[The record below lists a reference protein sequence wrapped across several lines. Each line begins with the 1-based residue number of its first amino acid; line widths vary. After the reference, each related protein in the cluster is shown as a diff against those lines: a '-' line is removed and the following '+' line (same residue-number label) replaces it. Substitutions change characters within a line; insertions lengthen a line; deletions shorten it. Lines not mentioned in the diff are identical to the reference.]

1 MPEVESVKLQLQ
13 KYLVGHKVED
23 VEVKN
28 TKIFQG
34 DVKNV
39 VGAKVKSIRRFAK
52 VLSIGLSNG
61 NSILIHVKL
70 TGQLIYRGPNL
81 KNSPELS
88 KKVVG
93 GVPSPHTHVIF
104 KLDHG
109 GVLYYNDIRRF
120 GWLKVVKTKDVET
133 SGLVGKLGPEPFG
146 KLTLEY
152 FRNVL
157 ANTKRAVKV
166 VLMDQSKMGGVGNI
180 YATDALWLA
189 KVDPK
194 RAASSFAE
202 DEQKE
207 LFKAIYAVL
216 KEGIKYG
223 GSSELAYVRPD
234 GTEGSYQNHTLA
246 YGKEGTL
253 CPRCKKTKFKK
264 YFLSGRGTYVC
275 STCQV

>member
-13 KYLVGHKVED
+13 KYLVGHTIGD

-34 DVKNV
+34 SVKDV
-39 VGAKVKSIRRFAK
+39 VGAKAKNIRRFAK
-52 VLSIGLSNG
+52 VLSVDLSNH
-61 NSILIHVKL
+61 NSLLIHVKL

-81 KNSPELS
+81 GSAPTLS
-88 KKVVG
+88 EKVVG
-93 GVPSPHTHVIF
+93 GVPGPHTHVIF
-104 KLDHG
+104 KLDRG
-109 GVLYYNDIRRF
+109 GHLYYNDVRRF

-133 SGLVGKLGPEPFG
+133 LGFVGKLGPEPFG

-189 KVDPK
+189 KIDPK
-194 RAASSFAE
+194 RAASSLDQTE
-202 DEQKE
+202 RKE
-207 LFKAIYAVL
+207 LYEAIHTVL

-223 GSSELAYVRPD
+223 GATALAYVRPD

-275 STCQV
+275 ERCQK